1 MRKKWFKKIGAAICA
16 AVLTISGMNLT
27 AFAAGEKI
35 EVFGAAEYQNL
46 AGLTNGETTG
56 TIKVEKKISTV
67 NDAAGTDWTNK
78 LPVKGAEMAVVKVGQ
93 YATVTEENGTVK
105 TMIGIREDLVT
116 VVLKDKIGE
125 MIHDGTNGYYYMP
138 YDLYDDFQNAM
149 KKAGN
154 NLNNNSVVKSL
165 IDTAN
170 LEYTRDN
177 GVASFNSLPFGIY
190 LVAENSVTTAQ
201 VQKNG
206 EWENVLFSKK
216 QYPYIVSLPFS
227 ENNKW
232 TTTVNA
238 KAKNEESTVDVDKM
252 IERNSNTL
260 TGKTDNQNKTDVT
273 HVGDTVEF
281 TLIAD
286 VPMIEFH
293 EEVQSYV
300 LTDEISAGFTLPE
313 TFTVNDIKITDSKS
327 RPYTLDTD
335 YTAVP
340 TASATTDRDHGYEY
354 ENTVT
359 ITFTEDGR
367 DKIKTLAHDTAGNQ
381 KVYVSYVA
389 KVNENAVV
397 GIDGNHNR
405 VKLDLAAAG
414 SGNIETGWKHVT
426 EYIFTMEGTKTF
438 DGSVDETQNKEKA
451 KAVRFKLYLDED
463 CTKGVVLTGDNGV
476 YTYDGETTPGEA
488 TEISLSDTSKFS
500 VKGVPVY
507 NETTN
512 TSDNVYQAT
521 LYLKETATAAGY
533 NKLAKV
539 IPITLTANQNGEK
552 AYDGTLSGGTVNEVD
567 ATLNGKKDGITFKVN
582 NTSGFQLPSTGG
594 MGIWMFVV
602 GGILVIAFGIFYYR
616 RSKKSA

>member
-1 MRKKWFKKIGAAICA
+1 MRKKWLKKLGAAFCA
-16 AVLTISGMNLT
+16 AAIAISGMSLT

-35 EVFGAAEYQNL
+35 EVFTDAEYQNL
-46 AGLTNGETTG
+46 AGLQPDVTTG
-56 TIKVEKKISTV
+56 TINVEKKISPV
-67 NDAAGTDWTNK
+67 DASSGVGAWDSQ

-93 YATVTEENGTVK
+93 YATVTETNGTVK
-105 TMIGIREDLVT
+105 TMIGIEEDLVT
-116 VVLKDKIGE
+116 EVLRDKIGE
-125 MIHDGTNGYYYMP
+125 MIHDDTSGYYYMP
-138 YDLYDDFQNAM
+138 YDLYDDFQDAM
-149 KKAGN
+149 KTAGN
-154 NLNNNSVVKSL
+154 NLNNNVVVKNL
-165 IDTAN
+165 IDGATKVN
-170 LEYTRDN
+170 TD
-177 GVASFNSLPFGIY
+177 GSGIASFTNLSFGIY
-190 LVAENSVTTAQ
+190 LVAEDSVTTAQ

-206 EWENVLFSKK
+206 DWENVLFSKK

-227 ENNKW
+227 ENGTW

-238 KAKNEESTVDVDKM
+238 KAKNEKSTVDVEKM

-260 TGKTDNQNKTDVT
+260 TGKTANQYKTDVT

-286 VPMIEFH
+286 VPMIEAH

-300 LTDEISAGFTLPE
+300 LTDEISAGFDLPE
-313 TFTVNDIKITDSKS
+313 TFKDDDIKITDSKDQT
-327 RPYTLDTD
+327 YTRGKD
-335 YTAVP
+335 YTAVL
-340 TASATTDRDHGYEY
+340 TTGATTDNDNGYAY
-354 ENTVT
+354 ANTVT
-359 ITFTEDGR
+359 ITFTKSGR
-367 DKIKTLAHDTAGNQ
+367 ENIETLAHDTDDNQ

-389 KVNENAVV
+389 EVNENAVV

-438 DGSVDETQNKEKA
+438 DGNPDADNAEH
-451 KAVRFKLYLDED
+451 VRFKLYLDAD
-463 CTKGVVLTGDNGV
+463 CTKGVVLKSQGNGA
-476 YTYDGETTPGEA
+476 YTYDGTATPGEA
-488 TEISLSDTSKFS
+488 TEIALSNTSTFS
-500 VKGVPVY
+500 VKGVPVF

-539 IPITLTANQNGEK
+539 IPITLTANTVADD
-552 AYDGTLSGGTVNEVD
+552 AYDGTLSAGTVNRVD
-567 ATLNGKKDGITFKVN
+567 ATLNADKDGITFTVN